1 MNFLIDPDF
10 FVRCNMSCFEDPF
23 ITWIVEK
30 CHGESVTWGQ
40 VHWKTGTSPSSNDP
54 VIQLM
59 FWWRKHKKTACAVR
73 CCRFFLSS
81 AKLLRF
87 PRVSKDA
94 QETCSFQTK
103 NIQKDI
109 FLCLVAP
116 LSLLSPL
123 PSWPLIKICCKLRA
137 LVWQSFQLSFKHSA
151 GSSSIARWL
160 LQSTSWEST
169 TTGQLKH

>member
-1 MNFLIDPDF
+1 
-10 FVRCNMSCFEDPF
+10 MSCFEDPS
-23 ITWIVEK
+23 ITWILEK

-54 VIQLM
+54 VVQLM
-59 FWWRKHKKTACAVR
+59 FWWRKHKKTACAVQ
-73 CCRFFLSS
+73 CCRFFFQVQNFWDS
-81 AKLLRF
+81 
-87 PRVSKDA
+87 PRVSKNA
-94 QETCSFQTK
+94 EGPNK
-103 NIQKDI
+103 IIQKNI

-123 PSWPLIKICCKLRA
+123 PSWPLITNQNLLFGA
-137 LVWQSFQLSFKHSA
+137 LWGSFQLSFKHSA
-151 GSSSIARWL
+151 GSSSIARL